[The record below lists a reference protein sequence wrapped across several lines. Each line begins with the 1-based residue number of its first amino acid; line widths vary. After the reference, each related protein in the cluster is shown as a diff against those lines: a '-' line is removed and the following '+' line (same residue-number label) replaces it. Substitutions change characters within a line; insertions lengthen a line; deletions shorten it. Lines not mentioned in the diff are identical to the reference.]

1 MTRLDLQFRI
11 AQLIKKYLRNNLS
24 PEEDRELQNWLND
37 DENNRQLFNKIT
49 NEETLNKELLFFN
62 ELSLDKARQ
71 LVAAKT
77 WEITKVVPIKSNTK
91 YWRYVVAAAV
101 IVAGFF
107 AIYQYSMKSGSDRES
122 VKITTEKPF
131 ITPGGNKATLQLADG
146 SVIVLDSAANGNLTS
161 QGNVKVIKLDG
172 KLTYNS
178 SNNRSEALYNTIN
191 TPRGGQYQLVLA
203 DGSQVWLNAAS
214 SIRFP
219 VDFTEKVRK
228 VEITGEAYFEIKK
241 DAAKPFIVTIPG
253 KGQVEVLG
261 THFNINAYDDEN
273 TLNTTLIEGSVKFIA
288 DNGESV
294 KLKPGQQAQL
304 SSSVS
309 VLNDA
314 DIDKIIAWKTGWFNF
329 DRADITTIMRQV
341 SRWYDVEVVYEGQVS
356 KKTFSGIVSRSQ
368 QIAEVLKI
376 MEKAGVK
383 FRIEGKKIT
392 VLR

>member
-24 PEEDRELQNWLND
+24 PEENRELQNWLND

-122 VKITTEKPF
+122 VKTTTEKPF

-178 SNNRSEALYNTIN
+178 SNNRSEAVYNTIK

>member
-24 PEEDRELQNWLND
+24 PEENRELQNWLND

-122 VKITTEKPF
+122 VKTTTEKPF

-161 QGNVKVIKLDG
+161 QGNVKVVKLDG

-178 SNNRSEALYNTIN
+178 SNNY
-191 TPRGGQYQLVLA
+191 V
-203 DGSQVWLNAAS
+203 
-214 SIRFP
+214 
-219 VDFTEKVRK
+219 
-228 VEITGEAYFEIKK
+228 
-241 DAAKPFIVTIPG
+241 
-253 KGQVEVLG
+253 
-261 THFNINAYDDEN
+261 
-273 TLNTTLIEGSVKFIA
+273 
-288 DNGESV
+288 
-294 KLKPGQQAQL
+294 QQQ
-304 SSSVS
+304 
-309 VLNDA
+309 
-314 DIDKIIAWKTGWFNF
+314 
-329 DRADITTIMRQV
+329 
-341 SRWYDVEVVYEGQVS
+341 
-356 KKTFSGIVSRSQ
+356 
-368 QIAEVLKI
+368 
-376 MEKAGVK
+376 
-383 FRIEGKKIT
+383 
-392 VLR
+392 